1 MTVVA
6 GWQRHRESV
15 VEPAVLWARAAA
27 LAGADPARPLL
38 NLCVDRMDFA
48 TVLLAAARRGQP
60 CLLPSAD
67 SAAAIE
73 AVLARYP
80 DAQACR
86 DVDAPLSRTGT
97 RDAQGLDK
105 LPDAQLATVG
115 FTSGS
120 TGAPKPV
127 SKTWA
132 NLLGDA
138 RCLVA
143 GLDRHGLA
151 QHAALVATVPPQH
164 MYGLELTVLTVLA
177 GRYRVHA
184 GRPFFPADVASAL
197 EAVDG
202 PRVLVSTPV
211 HLQAVLKSQV
221 VLPPIDVVISASAP
235 LSAELA
241 RSLESTLG
249 CRVVEIYGSTET
261 GAIASRE
268 PCRDAI
274 WQLFP
279 GIRFDAVDGGL
290 VCEHLPQQAQVQDQ
304 IEVVNATGFRL
315 LGRPDDMI
323 KVAGKRYSR
332 QALTRQLLAIPGV
345 EDAAVVGLSG
355 AGRVGAVVVGS
366 PSSSQIRRWL
376 AERIDPVFIPRPLRR
391 VSAIPKTA
399 TGKPTAA
406 AIRVLLE
413 QGEAD

>member
-15 VEPAVLWARAAA
+15 VEPAMLWARAAT
-27 LAGADPARPLL
+27 LADADPSRPLL
-38 NLCVDRMDFA
+38 NLCVDRVDFA
-48 TVLLAAARRGQP
+48 TVLLAAAQRGQP

-73 AVLARYP
+73 AVIARYP

-86 DVDAPLSRTGT
+86 DMDAPIPRAGVP
-97 RDAQGLDK
+97 GLDT
-105 LPDAQLATVG
+105 LPDARVATVG

-120 TGAPKPV
+120 TGTPKPV

-138 RCLVA
+138 QCLVA
-143 GLDRHGLA
+143 ALDRHGLA

-211 HLQAVLKSQV
+211 HLKAVLKSQV
-221 VLPPIDVVISASAP
+221 ALPPVDAVISASAP

-241 RSLESTLG
+241 RALESTLQ

-268 PCRDAI
+268 PCRDAV

-279 GIRFDAVDGGL
+279 GIRFDDAGSGL
-290 VCEHLPQQAQVQDQ
+290 ICEHLPTRAQVQDQ
-304 IEVVNATGFRL
+304 IEVTDSARFRL

-332 QALTRQLLAIPGV
+332 QALTRQILAIPGV

-366 PSSSQIRRWL
+366 PSSAQIRRWL

-391 VSAIPKTA
+391 VSSIPKTA

-406 AIRVLLE
+406 AIRALLE
-413 QGEAD
+413 QGDAE